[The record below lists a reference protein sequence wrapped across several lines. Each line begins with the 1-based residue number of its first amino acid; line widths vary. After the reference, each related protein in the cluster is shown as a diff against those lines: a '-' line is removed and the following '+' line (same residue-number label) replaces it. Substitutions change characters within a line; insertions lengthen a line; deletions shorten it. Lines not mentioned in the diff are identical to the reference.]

1 LKILILKPSS
11 LGDVIHAL
19 PVLRLLKRHLPQSEI
34 YWWLDSDLVPLLE
47 KDPDLSGI
55 IPFNRKRWAAPRQWP
70 EIAASVRKV
79 RRHRFDWAIDLQGLA
94 RSAVFA
100 WLANAG
106 VTVGLDNLREGA
118 REGARTFY
126 DVTPPRASPRTHA
139 VDRYLAVLPLLGVP
153 VHKNFDWLPARPEVF
168 DQVAQ
173 KWHPAGARWVALL
186 PGGRWDNKRWP
197 VQR

>member
-1 LKILILKPSS
+1 MKILILKPSS

-126 DVTPPRASPRTHA
+126 DVTPPRASPPGTPGTPPRSI
-139 VDRYLAVLPLLGVP
+139 P
-153 VHKNFDWLPARPEVF
+153 RPPRSF
-168 DQVAQ
+168 S
-173 KWHPAGARWVALL
+173 R
-186 PGGRWDNKRWP
+186 
-197 VQR
+197 